1 MRSIATRLDS
11 LRARAARTV
20 LAECFSCLTAWL
32 APILCFTAEEAWLT
46 RREDEAE
53 LPEKLVD
60 TDLVH
65 LRVIPEIPA
74 QWSNAAFAD
83 KWADVFAVRRVITT
97 ALEPLREKTIGS
109 SLQAAPRV
117 FLSAD
122 KAAALA
128 DVDFTEVAI
137 VSGVTIEA
145 GEGPA
150 DAVRV
155 EDIAGVAVTP
165 QLAAGEKCQR
175 CWQVLPEVSAH
186 PDHLCAR
193 CDVGAVSGAV
203 SGAGA

>member
-1 MRSIATRLDS
+1 M
-11 LRARAARTV
+11 
-20 LAECFSCLTAWL
+20 
-32 APILCFTAEEAWLT
+32 
-46 RREDEAE
+46 
-53 LPEKLVD
+53 
-60 TDLVH
+60 
-65 LRVIPEIPA
+65 
-74 QWSNAAFAD
+74 
-83 KWADVFAVRRVITT
+83 
-97 ALEPLREKTIGS
+97 
-109 SLQAAPRV
+109 

-193 CDVGAVSGAV
+193 CDVAVSGAV